1 MEYSTFSSTCYL
13 LGKLSIAPLGV
24 SQNCLNFYATIEII
38 LQRFSNPEELSE
50 EDQYSA
56 RERSMWER
64 QFNVL
69 QGQLENTTS
78 LCNTLLR
85 DQQTLISVLLNRS
98 ETSQPSRFGM

>member
-1 MEYSTFSSTCYL
+1 L
-13 LGKLSIAPLGV
+13 K
-24 SQNCLNFYATIEII
+24 
-38 LQRFSNPEELSE
+38 RFSNPEELHE
-50 EDQYSA
+50 EEEYSV

-85 DQQTLISVLLNRS
+85 DQQTLISVLLNRG
-98 ETSQPSRFGM
+98 ETTQPSRVGM